1 VEDGFRVNIVVLEDV
16 RVVSS
21 TKNVLPD
28 ECWMLEVGM
37 IKRVLLCNSFVF
49 GVDGVCFFGILS
61 SLRFHLSAAVFL
73 MFRLTFYLLVSYH

>member
-49 GVDGVCFFGILS
+49 GVDGVCFLVYS
-61 SLRFHLSAAVFL
+61 HLS
-73 MFRLTFYLLVSYH
+73 VSICQPQFS